1 MVSVAPRLGSHGN
14 TSAWSQD
21 RSMSTLTAA
30 RDEKGVRGA
39 PLLFTL
45 RSEDGRAC
53 ASTPQ
58 HRATKRLS
66 VPRKQ
71 DRRRRVDNDNRKPRM
86 YPRRCI
92 PVHCWLGTSRWPL
105 PPPLSRRLHD
115 KQAAGHCAPS
125 AWLHQSSPNC
135 PGLPMIQHQAAA
147 DLQLETDCANRRK
160 AAGVQGERQ
169 LGERLTASSSWNAE
183 EKLLTCC
190 SASA

>member
-1 MVSVAPRLGSHGN
+1 MVSGAPRLGSHGN

-45 RSEDGRAC
+45 RSEDGRAF

-92 PVHCWLGTSRWPL
+92 PVHCWLGTSRSPL

-115 KQAAGHCAPS
+115 KPAAGHCAPS
-125 AWLHQSSPNC
+125 DWLDQSPLNC
-135 PGLPMIQHQAAA
+135 SLPAAGCSSA

-169 LGERLTASSSWNAE
+169 PGERLTASSSWNAE
-183 EKLLTCC
+183 EKLPTCC